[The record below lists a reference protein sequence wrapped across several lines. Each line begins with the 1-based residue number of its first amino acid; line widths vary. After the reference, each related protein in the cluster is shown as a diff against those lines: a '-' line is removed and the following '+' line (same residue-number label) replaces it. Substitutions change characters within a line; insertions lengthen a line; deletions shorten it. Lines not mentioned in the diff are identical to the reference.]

1 MQSSEVIFRA
11 DGMETPMGAEE
22 LAKEFPMAKFQ
33 PVLPTLDMTGMAAAP
48 AMGTAVAFTNGA
60 IALESAPFGAGS
72 YFFGVRAWDIW
83 GNVAPQTSL
92 VSFHL
97 SGPLM

>member
-1 MQSSEVIFRA
+1 
-11 DGMETPMGAEE
+11 MGAEE

-33 PVLPTLDMTGMAAAP
+33 PLVPTLDMTGMPAAP

-60 IALESAPFGAGS
+60 IALESAPYGAGS